1 MTDNFP
7 HVIYFDTN
15 ALRELTFGISNV
27 EYLKLKEFCKSNSIG
42 LAVPEV
48 VVYEWYY
55 MQRREVLS
63 EIDRI
68 KQAIKKTNLLLNIT
82 QPEYKVPKKLFP
94 SLASKV
100 NQYIREAEMR
110 GVKTTRKISIRKLI
124 ILAAKKTKPF
134 EEKGEKGF
142 RDMIMLLS
150 IVEDMKKHNF
160 RDGIL
165 ITNDNIFQHEE
176 IRQHLQGKN
185 VKVMNNFSQCFDYL
199 DKLKHKK
206 AVDYFSA
213 QSKRILEYLQT
224 QKNTIFK
231 YVVEN
236 AQVSADFLRGD
247 FILFKEEEKIF
258 GNIDKVIEATPK
270 NISAAF
276 PSLTRK
282 SEPLPAN
289 MGNIT
294 FTVNVDFRLQ
304 VSPYNFF
311 NKPKFPISTPA
322 EYEKIKSTYPSLYL
336 QTVEKIV
343 NRPINV
349 EAIIDEKDGKYTNL
363 ILKRVITY

>member
-1 MTDNFP
+1 
-7 HVIYFDTN
+7 
-15 ALRELTFGISNV
+15 
-27 EYLKLKEFCKSNSIG
+27 
-42 LAVPEV
+42 
-48 VVYEWYY
+48 
-55 MQRREVLS
+55 
-63 EIDRI
+63 
-68 KQAIKKTNLLLNIT
+68 
-82 QPEYKVPKKLFP
+82 
-94 SLASKV
+94 
-100 NQYIREAEMR
+100 
-110 GVKTTRKISIRKLI
+110 
-124 ILAAKKTKPF
+124 
-134 EEKGEKGF
+134 
-142 RDMIMLLS
+142 
-150 IVEDMKKHNF
+150 
-160 RDGIL
+160 
-165 ITNDNIFQHEE
+165 
-176 IRQHLQGKN
+176 
-185 VKVMNNFSQCFDYL
+185 MNNFSQCFDYL

-289 MGNIT
+289 MENIT